1 MSEILKHIMNK
12 DSFARDPYGNL
23 AALDAWF
30 EVQAQE
36 IATEMNIDLS
46 DMHWNVI
53 YFLRSNYAQFG
64 HQVSARKLLKALSEE
79 YAELGG
85 KRFLY
90 KMFPG
95 GPIRQGCEI
104 AGIPAPADT
113 ADPAYGSLH

>member
-1 MSEILKHIMNK
+1 MSEILRHIVDR
-12 DSFARDPYGNL
+12 DSIVRDPYGNL
-23 AALDAWF
+23 AALDDWS
-30 EVQAQE
+30 EVRAQE

-53 YFLRSNYAQFG
+53 YFLRGAYAEYG
-64 HQVSARKLLKALSEE
+64 HEISARKLLKALSEE

-104 AGIPAPADT
+104 AGIPYPADL
-113 ADPAYGSLH
+113 ADPAWGSIH